1 MQPTG
6 ETMRAIIWEGV
17 GRVSV
22 QRRPVPQPGPHQA
35 LVEIITNGLCSSDY
49 PIVEGQVEG
58 SFPGM
63 ILGHEPVGR
72 VIALGWPGGSGMTF
86 PALGQRVALDTMIA
100 CGKCRFCKEGHPEL
114 CMASTEIGFSADGC
128 FSDYAVFP
136 AENLHVLPDSISDL
150 EGTMIEALTCQLGA
164 VDALDIKFGESV
176 AIIGSGLAALTF
188 VQLAR
193 LKGAGK
199 IGVSMKNLPERA
211 KLAEKLGADLVVTT
225 GPQGLRDLPKA
236 RADDGYDVTIDA
248 IGVQD
253 AALAALELARR
264 GGKVLLYGLAN
275 AIIDHFPVGV
285 VIFRNLTLYGR
296 TSAPRMWEPA
306 IDLLNRRALQLEQFV
321 GAVVT
326 LEEIPD
332 LLVNRTRHPRMLK
345 RVVRVQS

>member
-1 MQPTG
+1 MKPSG
-6 ETMRAIIWEGV
+6 ETMRAIIWEGA
-17 GRVSV
+17 GRVSL
-22 QRRPVPQPGPHQA
+22 QRRLVPQSGPHQA

-58 SFPGM
+58 SLPGM

-72 VIALGWPGGSGMTF
+72 VIALGEGTTF

-114 CMASTEIGFSADGC
+114 CMASTEIGFSSDGC

-136 AENLHVLPDSISDL
+136 AENLHLLPDNISDL
-150 EGTMIEALTCQLGA
+150 EGTLIEALTCQLGA

-211 KLAEKLGADLVVTT
+211 KLAEKLGADLVVTA
-225 GPQGLRDLPKA
+225 GPQGLRDLPQA

-253 AALAALELARR
+253 TALAALELARR

-275 AIIDHFPVGV
+275 AFIDHFPVGM

-326 LEEIPD
+326 LEEVPD
-332 LLVNRTRHPRMLK
+332 LLMNRTRHPRMLK
-345 RVVRVQS
+345 RVVHLQS